1 MTIAKP
7 KNKKIRKLIIIA
19 SFTLIIFTL
28 SNVFVYNKIVNLQH
42 LIAVQT
48 KDLENFKLADA
59 DLKNKLYQILDLKN
73 LGELAKD
80 LGMIK
85 INNPEFLE
93 INESVS
99 FYNINN

>member
-1 MTIAKP
+1 MTIARN
-7 KNKKIRKLIIIA
+7 KNKKIRKWIIIA
-19 SFTLIIFTL
+19 GFALIIFTL

-42 LIAVQT
+42 LITIQT
-48 KDLENFKLADA
+48 KDLEGLKLADA

-73 LGELAKD
+73 LSELAKD

-85 INNPEFLE
+85 IKNPEFLE

-99 FYNINN
+99 FYNTNN